1 MDERRNV
8 LMREMPRIKERLKEL
23 KAQQASAAN
32 TGTGAKRARDEET
45 STSDCAEKGRPWNKW
60 VTLTPASE
68 VHKVK
73 TAGLGLKAQRRM
85 ADQVA
90 KQFGE
95 MLTGPPWDMILNGKD
110 LLLAEF

>member
-1 MDERRNV
+1 M
-8 LMREMPRIKERLKEL
+8 
-23 KAQQASAAN
+23 
-32 TGTGAKRARDEET
+32 
-45 STSDCAEKGRPWNKW
+45 
-60 VTLTPASE
+60 
-68 VHKVK
+68 
-73 TAGLGLKAQRRM
+73 KAQRRM